1 MSVLCGQP
9 TPTGSLCRRPVAAH
23 GAPCGVTHP
32 APAASPAASPS
43 AALTGP
49 PPDPLTVTAVAAPV
63 ELTPVDWDQI
73 GRADNQAI
81 GFLSGEPGIPARYTD
96 TPETRSAAKRRAVTK
111 ISGRLTGRLAHDPA
125 LAGWADRLDV
135 PLEQRVN
142 DVISGWANSAIDDPD
157 SLAMQLAV
165 RERFGTGDESLTR
178 IMARADTALDDDPDA
193 VLYRALADEMYHQ
206 AQEEL
211 AAAGIETL
219 TLHRG
224 MSFDAHDAP
233 AWAAGWAADARE
245 AAAVD
250 PAGGGAVDGVDR
262 LPTRSLPLS
271 SWSADPDE
279 AWRFSRCHGRQISV
293 VFTAQVPAAAVFS
306 FPGAGLGCGPESEL
320 VVLGVD
326 GTVSVSWEAQSDR

>member
-9 TPTGSLCRRPVAAH
+9 TPTGPCRRPVGAH

-32 APAASPAASPS
+32 GPPASPAAVPS
-43 AALTGP
+43 AAPAGP
-49 PPDPLTVTAVAAPV
+49 PPDPLTVPAVAAPV
-63 ELTPVDWDQI
+63 ELAPVDWDQI

-81 GFLSGEPGIPARYTD
+81 GFLSGSPGIPARYTD
-96 TPETRSAAKRRAVTK
+96 THETRSAAKRRAVTK
-111 ISGRLTGRLAHDPA
+111 ICGRLTDRLASDPA
-125 LAGWADRLDV
+125 LAAWAAR
-135 PLEQRVN
+135 PAGRLEQRVKE
-142 DVISGWANSAIDDPD
+142 VISGWANSAIDDPD

-165 RERFGTGDESLTR
+165 RERFGAGDETLTR
-178 IMARADTALDDDPDA
+178 VMARSDTTLDDDPDA

-233 AWAAGWAADARE
+233 AWAAGWAADAQD
-245 AAAVD
+245 ATDVD
-250 PAGGGAVDGVDR
+250 PGSGVVVDGVDR

-279 AWRFSRCHGRQISV
+279 AWRFSRCYGRQISV

-320 VVLGVD
+320 VVLGV
-326 GTVSVSWEAQSDR
+326 GGAVSVSWEAQTDR